1 MWNIFKLK
9 IIKSAILDSK
19 KITESKPKVFQ
30 PKVIE
35 SIMQYFNKKVTESTI
50 LDSNTHKK
58 IIKKIIESTI
68 LDSIKTPISII
79 FRIKN

>member
-9 IIKSAILDSK
+9 IIESA
-19 KITESKPKVFQ
+19 
-30 PKVIE
+30 
-35 SIMQYFNKKVTESTI
+35 I

-58 IIKKIIESTI
+58 IIKKITESTI
-68 LDSIKTPISII
+68 LDSIKTPNSIT